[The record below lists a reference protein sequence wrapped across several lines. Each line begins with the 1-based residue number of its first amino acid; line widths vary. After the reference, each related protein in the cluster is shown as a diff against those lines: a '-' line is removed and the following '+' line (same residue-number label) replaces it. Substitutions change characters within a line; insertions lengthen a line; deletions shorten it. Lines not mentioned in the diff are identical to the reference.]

1 MWHFWNQR
9 ADEVSDEW
17 ESESEEDS
25 AENGKTHENSKQ
37 HQGSKENTRNNEK
50 TADLLG
56 PLDSKDE
63 EINRSDNAKNL
74 LCKRRKERQE
84 GNVNTATSGRNESQK
99 NEQSRYHHIQELDK
113 LLNQAS
119 VDEGYVRI
127 IQF

>member
-25 AENGKTHENSKQ
+25 AENGKTPENSKQ
-37 HQGSKENTRNNEK
+37 HQGSKKNTRNNEK

-56 PLDSKDE
+56 PLGSKDE
-63 EINRSDNAKNL
+63 EINKSDCTKNL
-74 LCKRRKERQE
+74 LHKRRKERQE

-127 IQF
+127 VQF